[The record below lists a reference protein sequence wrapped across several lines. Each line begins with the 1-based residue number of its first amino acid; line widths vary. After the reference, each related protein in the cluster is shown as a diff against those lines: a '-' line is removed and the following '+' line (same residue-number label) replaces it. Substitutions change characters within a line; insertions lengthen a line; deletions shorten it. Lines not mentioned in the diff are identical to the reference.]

1 VSQTFDYVIVGGG
14 SAGCVL
20 ANKLSEDSAVSVL
33 LIEAGPPDTSPL
45 IHMPRG
51 LGKLYTSSEHTYF
64 YETQRNPDKALTETW
79 LSGRML
85 GGSSSLNGLMYLRG
99 HQEDYN
105 HWEHDL
111 GLQGWV
117 WDSYGRIFRAMEDH
131 ELGANEYRGAGGPLS
146 VSLSKNRTLIM
157 DKMIEAGGQL
167 GLRHFADSSMPEQ
180 EGIGYVN
187 ATIRKGRRWSAA
199 KAFLDPVRKR
209 PNLRIVTNTEVQRV
223 IFEGRRAVAVEC
235 KHAGQALQY
244 RAAREII
251 LAAGTLHSPQLLQL
265 SGIGPADHLQSLGI
279 PVVHNSPAVGTNLRE
294 HLVFRMQYRL
304 TGDYSQNKEHS
315 GWRIMLHGVRYMLTR
330 SGLLAAPP
338 YDLTAFVR
346 TRENLTRPDSQ
357 LFIGAMSMAMSEG
370 DEGFSVD
377 VKLEEEPGVSIIG
390 YGLRPESQG
399 SVMIKSSDPKVA
411 PHVVANYLS
420 HPQDREIA
428 ISTARYMRRLFEQ
441 PMVRPYIAR
450 ELLPGPAVQSDEEIL
465 RAYDSVSGPGYHAA
479 GTCRMGTDAE
489 SVVGPRLC
497 VRGVSGLR
505 VADVSVFPTL
515 VSANTNGPAMATAW
529 RAAEIILEDARNS
542 LA

>member
-1 VSQTFDYVIVGGG
+1 
-14 SAGCVL
+14 
-20 ANKLSEDSAVSVL
+20 
-33 LIEAGPPDTSPL
+33 
-45 IHMPRG
+45 
-51 LGKLYTSSEHTYF
+51 
-64 YETQRNPDKALTETW
+64 
-79 LSGRML
+79 
-85 GGSSSLNGLMYLRG
+85 
-99 HQEDYN
+99 
-105 HWEHDL
+105 
-111 GLQGWV
+111 
-117 WDSYGRIFRAMEDH
+117 
-131 ELGANEYRGAGGPLS
+131 
-146 VSLSKNRTLIM
+146 
-157 DKMIEAGGQL
+157 
-167 GLRHFADSSMPEQ
+167 
-180 EGIGYVN
+180 
-187 ATIRKGRRWSAA
+187 
-199 KAFLDPVRKR
+199 
-209 PNLRIVTNTEVQRV
+209 
-223 IFEGRRAVAVEC
+223 
-235 KHAGQALQY
+235 
-244 RAAREII
+244 
-251 LAAGTLHSPQLLQL
+251 
-265 SGIGPADHLQSLGI
+265 LGI

-357 LFIGAMSMAMSEG
+357 LFIGAMSMAMTEG

-377 VKLEEEPGVSIIG
+377 IKLEDEPGISIIG

-411 PHVVANYLS
+411 PQVVANYLS

-465 RAYDSVSGPGYHAA
+465 RAFDSVSGPGYHAA

-489 SVVGPRLC
+489 SVVDHRLC

-515 VSANTNGPAMATAW
+515 VSGNTNGPAMATAW

-542 LA
+542 VA